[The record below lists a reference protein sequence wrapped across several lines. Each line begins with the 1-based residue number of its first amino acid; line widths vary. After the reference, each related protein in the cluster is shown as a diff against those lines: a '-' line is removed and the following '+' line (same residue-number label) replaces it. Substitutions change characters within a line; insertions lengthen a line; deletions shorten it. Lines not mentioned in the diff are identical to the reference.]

1 MYQSVNSQSESENRK
16 IKIKIKRRAAG
27 GRKVNLYYHSD

>member
-1 MYQSVNSQSESENRK
+1 MYQSVNLNRK